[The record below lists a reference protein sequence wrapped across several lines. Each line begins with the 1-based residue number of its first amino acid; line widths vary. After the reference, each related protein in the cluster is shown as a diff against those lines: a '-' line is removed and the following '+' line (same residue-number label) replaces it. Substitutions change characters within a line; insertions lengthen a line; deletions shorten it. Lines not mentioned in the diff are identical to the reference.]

1 MCEREDQGQFV
12 EVVSHQASLSWNSRS
27 GWYGQILFSRCRRE
41 YICSLDILRSETG
54 KISQDRLGG
63 IAAARLASTV
73 RSVTLVPRKTPT
85 LALGIR
91 KETLIICS
99 ADLIGLFYDDVL
111 TIRRIFQQSA
121 PAPSFLV
128 VASGLR
134 LYFLFFGLLDDSR
147 FLVTYSRTAETE
159 LNLNTETLTRQLSGV
174 ASEPQEDS
182 TQSRSPTRR

>member
-1 MCEREDQGQFV
+1 MIV
-12 EVVSHQASLSWNSRS
+12 LP
-27 GWYGQILFSRCRRE
+27 
-41 YICSLDILRSETG
+41 
-54 KISQDRLGG
+54 
-63 IAAARLASTV
+63 LASAQGIRAGAAQSLLTPE
-73 RSVTLVPRKTPT
+73 LVSEHPVYLAGFGHNRIASGVHDDLSARC

-91 KETLIICS
+91 KETLVICS